1 MARNEMASD
10 CMQYNGYS
18 GSVEVSIEDGCL
30 HGRILFID
38 DLITY
43 EGDSVPELKSNFHG
57 AVDRYVADC
66 VDTGRP
72 ANKPYSGTFNVRIGP
87 DLHRQAA
94 QAAYKAGIKLNE
106 FVLRSVQQAVEMSGC
121 IQINHHHEHD
131 VRVTLHNPDEAV
143 ALELS
148 ASGAKPPED
157 WQSIIQTRH

>member
-1 MARNEMASD
+1 MATE

-18 GSVEVSIEDGCL
+18 GSVEVSLDDCCL

-43 EGDSVPELKSNFHG
+43 EGDSVSELATNFHG

-66 VDTGRP
+66 LETGRP

-87 DLHRQAA
+87 ELHKQAA
-94 QAAYKAGIKLNE
+94 QAAYKAGVKLNE
-106 FVLRSVQQAVEMSGC
+106 FVTNAVKQAVEMVGG
-121 IQINHHHEHD
+121 IHINHHHEHD
-131 VRVTLHNPDEAV
+131 VKVTLQNPSDV
-143 ALELS
+143 SALELS

-157 WQSIIQTRH
+157 WQQIGIRH